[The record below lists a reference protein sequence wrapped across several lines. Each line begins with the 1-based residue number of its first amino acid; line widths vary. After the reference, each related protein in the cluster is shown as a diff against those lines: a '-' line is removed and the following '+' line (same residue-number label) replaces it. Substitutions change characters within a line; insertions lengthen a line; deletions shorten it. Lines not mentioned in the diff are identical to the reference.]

1 MAKLPCTG
9 KNRITASASLAL
21 LQKIHSMKIQDNIQ
35 QQARDLVKAM
45 PMIQRHFNVMKELLL
60 EILSQPL
67 TKIEYVEAYLQT
79 NAGPH
84 VRILAMTK
92 GIRLDVVKALATKRN
107 LSTHYSTETGDIYI
121 HSEPWAVLVICC
133 NMLSLPCQ
141 LLDTV

>member
-1 MAKLPCTG
+1 M
-9 KNRITASASLAL
+9 
-21 LQKIHSMKIQDNIQ
+21 KIHDNIQ
-35 QQARDLVKAM
+35 EQAHDLIKAM
-45 PMIQRHFNVMKELLL
+45 PMIQRHFSVMKELIL

-67 TKIEYVEAYLQT
+67 VKIEYVDAYLQT

-84 VRILAMTK
+84 VRILAITK

-107 LSTHYSTETGDIYI
+107 LSIHYSTDTGDIYI

-141 LLDTV
+141 LLDTM